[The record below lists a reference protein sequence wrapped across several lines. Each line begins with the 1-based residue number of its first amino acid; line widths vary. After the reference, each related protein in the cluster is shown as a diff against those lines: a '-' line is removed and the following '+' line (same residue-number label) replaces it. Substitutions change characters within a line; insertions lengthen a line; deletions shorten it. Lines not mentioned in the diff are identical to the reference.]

1 VIEMSENDRKTIME
15 RLRSWPVWVAVIG
28 QIVTIVALVN
38 PDIAEV
44 VRVVMTSL
52 GTIAT
57 AFGILN
63 NPASSENF

>member
-1 VIEMSENDRKTIME
+1 MSENDRKTIME

-28 QIVTIVALVN
+28 QVVTIVALAN
-38 PDIAEV
+38 PDIAEI

>member
-1 VIEMSENDRKTIME
+1 MSENDRRTIIE
-15 RLRSWPVWVAVIG
+15 RLRSWPVWLAVIG
-28 QIVTIVALVN
+28 EITVIVALVN

-63 NPASSENF
+63 NPADSKNF

>member
-1 VIEMSENDRKTIME
+1 MSENDRKTIVE

-28 QIVTIVALVN
+28 QVVTIVALVN
-38 PDIAEV
+38 PDIAEI

>member
-1 VIEMSENDRKTIME
+1 MSENDRRTIIE
-15 RLRSWPVWVAVIG
+15 RLRSWPVWLAVIG
-28 QIVTIVALVN
+28 EITVIVALVN

-63 NPASSENF
+63 NPASSEHF